1 LRGRRRA
8 RTEDQHD
15 RQQQE
20 GEYFHRGAFYALRE
34 IWQSCS
40 LRKKLGNFFDY
51 RLQKCRHPTQSQR
64 VAILPFIMSDLLE
77 EDDLQSAL
85 KKCPE
90 WEYEKKAIIRVVE
103 FEEFNDAIDFVNGVA
118 EIVEEAQ
125 HHPEINIRHT
135 RVLLKLTTH
144 DAGGVT
150 DADIELAQRIDNLID

>member
-1 LRGRRRA
+1 MRC
-8 RTEDQHD
+8 E
-15 RQQQE
+15 
-20 GEYFHRGAFYALRE
+20 
-34 IWQSCS
+34 
-40 LRKKLGNFFDY
+40 KKSAKNGDS
-51 RLQKCRHPTQSQR
+51 RLQSFSLPKQSR
-64 VAILPFIMSDLLE
+64 CEANLPFSPMSDLLE
-77 EDDLQSAL
+77 EDELKSAL

-90 WEYEKKAIIRVVE
+90 WEYEKKAITRVVE

-150 DADIELAQRIDNLID
+150 DSDIELAQRIDHLID